1 VSPWG
6 KVSVGLFFFLLGL
19 GYLCRPTLIERIVSF
34 LRDVVLNDAHIA
46 LERRKWGVF
55 FLLVSVLFLYMGY
68 ASLYRLP

>member
-1 VSPWG
+1 MSPWA
-6 KVSVGLFFFLLGL
+6 KVGAGLFFFLLGL
-19 GYLCRPTLIERIVSF
+19 GYLTRPTLVERVVSF

-68 ASLYRLP
+68 TALYRLP